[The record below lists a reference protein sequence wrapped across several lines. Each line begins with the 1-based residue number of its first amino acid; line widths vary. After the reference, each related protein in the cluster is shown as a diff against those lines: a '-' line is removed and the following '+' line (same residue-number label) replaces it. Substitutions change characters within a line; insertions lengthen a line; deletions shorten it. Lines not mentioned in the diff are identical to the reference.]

1 MSAIPQTAKLITSR
15 PIRIKPAS
23 RPAPLRKVS
32 SATRWTFHSPIAKP
46 ALASDA
52 WTSSRGGGIIGSK
65 RQPGKAGYFGQG
77 LGKSLKSAPDRSAI
91 GRGRGREEASR
102 RGQLEDERP
111 WRLLGRAE
119 GVQGPPGAK
128 SRARG

>member
-15 PIRIKPAS
+15 PMRIKPNS

-32 SATRWTFHSPIAKP
+32 SATRRTFHSLFAKA

-65 RQPGKAGYFGQG
+65 RRRGKAGLLGKG
-77 LGKSLKSAPDRSAI
+77 LGKSSKSAPDRSAA

-111 WRLLGRAE
+111 WRLLGRVE
-119 GVQGPPGAK
+119 GVQGPFGAK
-128 SRARG
+128 SR